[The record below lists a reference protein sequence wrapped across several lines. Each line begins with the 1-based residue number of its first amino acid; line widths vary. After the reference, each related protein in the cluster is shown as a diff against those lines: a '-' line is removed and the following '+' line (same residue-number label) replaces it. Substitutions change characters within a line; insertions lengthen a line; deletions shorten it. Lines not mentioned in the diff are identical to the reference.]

1 MNTVNW
7 LFWLK
12 YVVVFLIQIL
22 LINNLHIQ
30 LLPAPN
36 VYIVIILMFP
46 VHISRVF
53 GVFIAFTLGLIQDIF
68 TQSLGYHAFAA
79 CTLMYVR
86 YYWLVFLLGRTIEE
100 DKYYNLNQS
109 SPAWIFSYFT
119 PLIILYQV
127 LWFFMNNGMNI
138 QELGIK
144 IFNSLIVIILSV
156 FLCFSAFVLLFM
168 EKKTR

>member
-1 MNTVNW
+1 MNTTSW

-12 YVVVFLIQIL
+12 YVAVFLIQLL

-36 VYIVIILMFP
+36 IYIIIILMFP
-46 VHISRVF
+46 VHISRTFAVL
-53 GVFIAFTLGLIQDIF
+53 VAFLLGLIQDVF
-68 TQSLGYHAFAA
+68 TQSLGYHAFSA

-86 YYWLVFLLGRTIEE
+86 HYWLIFLLGRTIEE

-109 SPAWIFSYFT
+109 SPAWILSYFM
-119 PLIILYQV
+119 PLIVLYQV
-127 LWFFMNNGMNI
+127 LWFFMNNGMNV

-144 IFNSLIVIILSV
+144 IFNSFIVILLSI

>member
-1 MNTVNW
+1 MNTTNW

-12 YVVVFLIQIL
+12 YVLIFLTQII

-36 VYIVIILMFP
+36 LYIVILLMLP
-46 VHISRVF
+46 VYLSRVASI
-53 GVFIAFTLGLIQDIF
+53 VIAFSLGLIEDIF
-68 TQSLGYHAFAA
+68 TQSLGYHAFSA

-86 YYWLVFLLGRTIEE
+86 HYWLVFLLGRNIKE
-100 DKYYNLNQS
+100 DKYYDLNQS
-109 SPAWIFSYFT
+109 NSLWIFYYFT

-127 LWFFMNNGMNI
+127 LWFFMNNGMNV

-144 IFNSLIVIILSV
+144 IFNSFIVILLSL
-156 FLCFSAFVLLFM
+156 FLCFSAFVLFFM
-168 EKKTR
+168 ERKTR